1 MQDIRARPRLLPAYT
16 PKPSRTV
23 TNERLHIGI
32 MGAGAIGGYVGGRLA
47 AKGAAK
53 LTLIGRRALA
63 DAVAEDGLT
72 LRDFD
77 HEDHVDP
84 PKVRIQED
92 PHLLSSCDVVF
103 CCVKAGATAEV
114 ARTLASILRPTTVVV
129 SLQNGVKNHEILR
142 EALPDNPVLPA
153 VVGFNVII
161 RDGAVF
167 QRALSGPVIIET
179 RPEGQDRAWVDALRA
194 AGIDTEEV
202 RPIAP
207 EQWTKLV
214 SNLNN
219 AVGALS
225 GASTR
230 DLILSRQYRRVIAL
244 LLDEALDVLDQ
255 AGVHAAKFRGVPLR
269 VMSFVMKLPT
279 PIVRLVVRAQLRV
292 DVEARVSMW
301 TDLERRRP
309 TEVDFLNGEIVSL
322 AKKHGMNAPANRRI
336 VELVHEAERAGAGSP
351 RMGAETLL
359 RTLQDAS

>member
-1 MQDIRARPRLLPAYT
+1 MSA
-16 PKPSRTV
+16 
-23 TNERLHIGI
+23 NERLHIGI

-47 AKGAAK
+47 AKGAVEV
-53 LTLIGRRALA
+53 TLIGRRTLA
-63 DAVAEDGLT
+63 DAIAENGLT

-77 HEDHVDP
+77 HEDRVDAS
-84 PKVRIQED
+84 KVRIEED

-103 CCVKAGATAEV
+103 CCVKAGATAK
-114 ARTLASILRPTTVVV
+114 AAKTLANVLQPTTVVV
-129 SLQNGVKNHEILR
+129 SLQNGVRNHEILR
-142 EALPDNPVLPA
+142 EALPGNPVLPA

-167 QRALSGPVIIET
+167 QRALSGPLIIET
-179 RPEGQDRAWVDALRA
+179 RPEGQDRALVNALRA
-194 AGIDTEEV
+194 AGIDAEEV

-225 GASTR
+225 GSSTR
-230 DLILSRQYRRVIAL
+230 DMILSRQYRRVIAL
-244 LLDEALDVLDQ
+244 LLDEALDVLDR

-269 VMSFVMKLPT
+269 IMSLIMKLPT

-292 DVEARVSMW
+292 DPEARVSMW

-309 TEVDFLNGEIVSL
+309 TEVDFLNGEIVRL
-322 AKKHGMNAPANRRI
+322 AEKHAMNAPANQRI
-336 VELVHEAERAGAGSP
+336 VELVHDAERAGAGSP
-351 RMGAETLL
+351 RMNAETLL
-359 RTLQDAS
+359 RRLKDAS

>member
-1 MQDIRARPRLLPAYT
+1 
-16 PKPSRTV
+16 
-23 TNERLHIGI
+23 

-47 AKGAAK
+47 AKGEVEV
-53 LTLIGRRALA
+53 TLIGRRTLA
-63 DAVAEDGLT
+63 DAIAENGLT

-77 HEDHVDP
+77 REDRVDAS
-84 PKVRIQED
+84 KVRIEAD

-103 CCVKAGATAEV
+103 CSVKAGATAN
-114 ARTLASILRPTTVVV
+114 AAKTLATILQPTTVVV
-129 SLQNGVKNHEILR
+129 SLQNGVRNHEILR
-142 EALPDNPVLPA
+142 EALPGNPVLPA

-167 QRALSGPVIIET
+167 QRALSGPLIIET
-179 RPEGQDRAWVDALRA
+179 RPEGQDQALVNALRA
-194 AGIDTEEV
+194 AGIEVEEV
-202 RPIAP
+202 QPIAP

-230 DLILSRQYRRVIAL
+230 DMILSHQCRRVIAL

-255 AGVHAAKFRGVPLR
+255 AGVQAAKFRGVPLR
-269 VMSFVMKLPT
+269 VMSFIMKLPT
-279 PIVRLVVRAQLRV
+279 PIVRVVVRAQLRV
-292 DVEARVSMW
+292 DPEARVSMW

-309 TEVDFLNGEIVSL
+309 TEVDFLNGEIVRL
-322 AKKHGMNAPANRRI
+322 AEMHGMNAPANQRI

-351 RMGAETLL
+351 QMNAETLL
-359 RTLQDAS
+359 RVLKDAS